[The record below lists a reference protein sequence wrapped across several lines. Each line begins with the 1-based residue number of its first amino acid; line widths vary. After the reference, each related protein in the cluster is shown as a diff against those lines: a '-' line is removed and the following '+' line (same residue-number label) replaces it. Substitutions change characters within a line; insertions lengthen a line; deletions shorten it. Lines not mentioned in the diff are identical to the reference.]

1 MTPVIDLRYRPST
14 KESIESVATNP
25 VYAEYIK
32 NTDFLKRKM
41 LSLEECAEELRSIGI
56 VKAVVSGRDIESTYD
71 SPNTNASTLECV
83 RSDPDLYIGFYG
95 YDPRK
100 GMNGLRAFRK
110 ALEQDGMRGASIDP
124 CMNHYGVSDPFF
136 YPLYAMCCD
145 YAVPVVITAGLSGH
159 MPGVALEDMAPR
171 EIDKVARDFPE
182 LKIVISHGGY
192 PWVNEA
198 IAVCMRHNNVYMD
211 LSSCD
216 SKLFGEF
223 YIKAANEYITDK
235 VVFASANPFNPV
247 AKTLKRFLELPF
259 TEEAKRRFFY
269 ANACTLLDLS
279 EDVAR

>member
-14 KESIESVATNP
+14 RESIESVATNP
-25 VYAEYIK
+25 VYAEYVKI
-32 NTDFLKRKM
+32 TDFLKRPT
-41 LSLEECAEELRSIGI
+41 LSLRECAEELRSLGI

-71 SPNTNASTLECV
+71 SPNTNASTLACV
-83 RSDPDLYIGFYG
+83 QSDPDLYIGFYG

-100 GMNGLRAFRK
+100 GMDGVRAFRN
-110 ALEQDGMRGASIDP
+110 AIEQHGMRGAAIDP
-124 CMNHYGVSDPFF
+124 CMNHYCVSAPLF
-136 YPLYAMCCD
+136 YPLYTVCCD
-145 YAVPVVITAGLSGH
+145 YAVPVIITAGLSGH
-159 MPGVALEDMAPR
+159 MPGVALEHMAPR

-223 YIKAANEYITDK
+223 YIRAANEYITDK

-247 AKTLKRFLELPF
+247 GPTLRRFQALPF
-259 TEEAKRRFFY
+259 TEEAKRCFFY
-269 ANACTLLDLS
+269 ANACRLLGI
-279 EDVAR
+279 EEGIVR